1 MNNFILDLLF
11 IALVE
16 CLPLCSVLYLHIC
29 GWGKTNKNP
38 SLFAVCLSLQG
49 PIQLYFGTYLYFS
62 VSRPFRHKKL
72 PIPLGKLLISSVLSE
87 AVIYL
92 VRSGTIPYKI
102 FPLIKM
108 QVPDSF
114 HTFDL
119 KKFHAFSTLK
129 SLSSLIQLT
138 SLTSF
143 LNFSKFIF
151 LKLRSFTSLVAAVL
165 LGAAA
170 AFQGSC
176 CADTLLGAHVSTV
189 VLMRKVAGFPP
200 PPPSYCSS
208 A

>member
-1 MNNFILDLLF
+1 M
-11 IALVE
+11 
-16 CLPLCSVLYLHIC
+16 
-29 GWGKTNKNP
+29 
-38 SLFAVCLSLQG
+38 
-49 PIQLYFGTYLYFS
+49 
-62 VSRPFRHKKL
+62 L
-72 PIPLGKLLISSVLSE
+72 PIPLGELLISSALSE
-87 AVIYL
+87 VVIYP
-92 VRSGTIPYKI
+92 VSSGAIPYKI

-151 LKLRSFTSLVAAVL
+151 LKLRSFASLVAAVR
-165 LGAAA
+165 GGVAAA
-170 AFQGSC
+170 LQCSC
-176 CADTLLGAHVSTV
+176 CAGTLVGAHVAACGSNG
-189 VLMRKVAGFPP
+189 KGCSP